1 MGQGPDAES
10 GESRICCKQ
19 PDGWVKDW
27 DGPRMETVMPSA
39 RVKESLDYAAAAHS
53 VNEDTF

>member
-19 PDGWVKDW
+19 PDGLGERLGRAKDG
-27 DGPRMETVMPSA
+27 DSLTVVSSE
-39 RVKESLDYAAAAHS
+39 RLKEGLDYAAQPS
-53 VNEDTF
+53 P